1 MEEVLAKYF
10 SGEATNDEITLVE
23 NWRSESESNAKAFFY
38 TKNVWLTSQP
48 ESAAPS
54 HILDGILATSPQ
66 GKQVPFIMR
75 SWVKYASAAV
85 LVMAISLLFFIN
97 NNSAEGDVYTNQSLT
112 DGSEILLHGSS
123 SMEVVNFDES
133 IREVKISG
141 KGYFDVERD
150 ESRPFIIHTDNAKV
164 QVLGTSFLVKS
175 TENGTEVCVESGVV
189 ELSKKVAGSDAISVK
204 LTKGEMGL
212 ITNNNKGIIKRNI
225 GDANY
230 LAWKT
235 KVITFDGN
243 TMSEVEQV
251 LEDVYG
257 IDVKFENPQFKGCK
271 LTAKFNKKKAKD
283 AIEIIA
289 RTFGVEYEYANGQAI
304 LKGKGC

>member
-23 NWRSESESNAKAFFY
+23 SWRSESESNAKTFFY
-38 TKNVWLTSQP
+38 TKNVWLASQP
-48 ESAAPS
+48 EVAAPS
-54 HILDGILATSPQ
+54 DVLDGILSSPQ

-85 LVMAISLLFFIN
+85 LVLAISLLFVLN
-97 NNSAEGDVYTNQSLT
+97 NDSGESVYTNQSLT
-112 DGSEILLHGSS
+112 DGSEILLHGTS
-123 SMEVVNFDES
+123 SMEVVNFDEN
-133 IREVKISG
+133 IREVRITG
-141 KGYFDVERD
+141 KGYFDIERD
-150 ESRPFIIHTDNAKV
+150 EARPFIIHTDNAKV
-164 QVLGTSFLVKS
+164 QVLGTSFLVK
-175 TENGTEVCVESGVV
+175 TTAYGTEVCVESGVV
-189 ELSKKVAGSDAISVK
+189 ELSKKTTGSEVISVK
-204 LTKGEMGL
+204 LEKGEMGL
-212 ITNNNKGIIKRNI
+212 ISNNNKGIIKRNI

-235 KVITFDGN
+235 KVLTFNGN
-243 TMSEVEQV
+243 TMTEVEQV

-257 IDVKFENPQFKGCK
+257 IDVKFENPDFKNCK

-289 RTFGVEYEYANGQAI
+289 RTFGVEFEYKDGKAI

>member
-23 NWRSESESNAKAFFY
+23 SWRSESESNAKTFFY
-38 TKNVWLTSQP
+38 TKNVWLASQP
-48 ESAAPS
+48 EVAAPS
-54 HILDGILATSPQ
+54 DVLDGILSSPQ

-85 LVMAISLLFFIN
+85 LVLAISLLFVLN
-97 NNSAEGDVYTNQSLT
+97 NDSGESVYTNQSLT
-112 DGSEILLHGSS
+112 DGSEILLHGTS
-123 SMEVVNFDES
+123 SMEVVNFDEN
-133 IREVKISG
+133 IREVRIAG
-141 KGYFDVERD
+141 KGYFDIERD
-150 ESRPFIIHTDNAKV
+150 EARPFIIHTDNAKI
-164 QVLGTSFLVKS
+164 QVLGTSFLVK
-175 TENGTEVCVESGVV
+175 TTAYGTEVCVESGVV
-189 ELSKKVAGSDAISVK
+189 ELSKKARGSEVISVK
-204 LTKGEMGL
+204 LEKGEMGL
-212 ITNNNKGIIKRNI
+212 ISNNNKGIIKRNI

-235 KVITFDGN
+235 KVLTFNGS
-243 TMSEVEQV
+243 TMTEVEQV

-257 IDVKFENPQFKGCK
+257 IDVKFENPDFKNCK

-289 RTFGVEYEYANGQAI
+289 RTFGVDFEFSNGEAV